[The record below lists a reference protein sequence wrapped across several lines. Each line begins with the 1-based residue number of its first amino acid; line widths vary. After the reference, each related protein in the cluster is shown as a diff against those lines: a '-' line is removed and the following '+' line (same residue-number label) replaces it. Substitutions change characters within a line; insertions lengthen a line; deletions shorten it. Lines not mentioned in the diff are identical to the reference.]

1 MIKLESKVKVYTSFG
16 SSMDP
21 VLIGVVIGYGSI
33 DPRKAK
39 LDDRND
45 AFVYLVK
52 PENGEVRV
60 QDKTDVRV
68 LDVIAVPRDRV
79 HVVDAES

>member
-60 QDKTDVRV
+60 QD
-68 LDVIAVPRDRV
+68 VIAVPRDRV